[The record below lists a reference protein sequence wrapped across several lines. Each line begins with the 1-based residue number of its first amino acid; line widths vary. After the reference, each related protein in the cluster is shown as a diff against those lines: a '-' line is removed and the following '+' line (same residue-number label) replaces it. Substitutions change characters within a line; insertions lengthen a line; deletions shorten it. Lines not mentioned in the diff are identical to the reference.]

1 MTIDE
6 ITKFFKEIKLRDKEL
21 INKLYNNGQKN

>member
-6 ITKFFKEIKLRDKEL
+6 ITQFFKEIKLRDKEL